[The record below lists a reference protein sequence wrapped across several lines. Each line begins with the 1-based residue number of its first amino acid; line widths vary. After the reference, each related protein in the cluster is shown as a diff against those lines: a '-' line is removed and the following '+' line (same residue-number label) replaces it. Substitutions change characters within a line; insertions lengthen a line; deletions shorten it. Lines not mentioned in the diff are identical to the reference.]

1 MFEGLKPPS
10 VGRGAPGMFT
20 GVELP
25 KSPADAKPTE
35 IELDTVGDSTSS
47 SLSSDVRFRSSK
59 CSSSNAL
66 PVKFKFVIGIGRFTN
81 DSILAIK
88 TFLYAFQTKTTT
100 KVRNIP
106 LLIVLFGIFHVLFN

>member
-1 MFEGLKPPS
+1 MRKLLCNCCRGLLFEGLKPPS

-25 KSPADAKPTE
+25 KSPADAKPTD

-47 SLSSDVRFRSSK
+47 SLSSDVRFKSSK

-66 PVKFKFVIGIGRFTN
+66 PVKLK
-81 DSILAIK
+81 
-88 TFLYAFQTKTTT
+88 
-100 KVRNIP
+100 
-106 LLIVLFGIFHVLFN
+106 LFGIGVKTRMIFY